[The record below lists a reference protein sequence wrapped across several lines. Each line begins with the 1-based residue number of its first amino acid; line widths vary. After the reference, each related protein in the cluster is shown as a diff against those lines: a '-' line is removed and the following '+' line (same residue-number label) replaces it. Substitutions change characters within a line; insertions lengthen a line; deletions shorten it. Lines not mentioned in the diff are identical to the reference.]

1 MCNRRENRNTR
12 EARNYQFTRNVFKHN
27 RKSTVLKIL
36 DGTFVMDNKGL
47 ESSDIQEIE
56 DLYVSRLEKGN
67 TKDASSQK
75 LEDTIN
81 RQYYGVITPE
91 EVKLCVSKFKWD
103 ISPGRDLV
111 ALSDLKLLTFDDIAA
126 ILNKWWGNNISDS
139 AKECRTTLIP
149 KTVDDLKNPSDWHPI
164 TIGNLFIQLYT
175 KI

>member
-27 RKSTVLKIL
+27 RKSTVSKIL

-56 DLYVSRLEKGN
+56 GLYGSRLEKGN

-103 ISPGRDLV
+103 TSPGRDLIT
-111 ALSDLKLLTFDDIAA
+111 LSDLKLLMFDDITA
-126 ILNKWWGNNISDS
+126 ILNKW
-139 AKECRTTLIP
+139 
-149 KTVDDLKNPSDWHPI
+149 
-164 TIGNLFIQLYT
+164 
-175 KI
+175 